1 MKRTERP
8 DTRSLI
14 VEDDA
19 SRHLESLTMEER
31 MASILQA
38 DSFVTTDEER
48 LCHCSFCGKSQK
60 EVRVLIA
67 GPTVFICDECIDL
80 CKDIVAEQPSKTAD

>member
-1 MKRTERP
+1 MKSTERP
-8 DTRSLI
+8 GIRSLI

-31 MASILQA
+31 VTSILQT
-38 DSFVTTDEER
+38 DSFVAIDEER

-60 EVRVLIA
+60 EVRALIA
-67 GPTVFICDECIDL
+67 GPTVFICNECIDL
-80 CKDIVAEQPSKTAD
+80 CKEIVA

>member
-1 MKRTERP
+1 MKSTKRP
-8 DTRSLI
+8 DIKSLI

-19 SRHLESLTMEER
+19 SRHLESLTMVAR
-31 MASILQA
+31 LASILQA
-38 DSFVTTDEER
+38 DSFVTTNEER

-67 GPTVFICDECIDL
+67 GPTVFICNDCVDL
-80 CKDIVAEQPSKTAD
+80 CNDIVAEQPPKTAD